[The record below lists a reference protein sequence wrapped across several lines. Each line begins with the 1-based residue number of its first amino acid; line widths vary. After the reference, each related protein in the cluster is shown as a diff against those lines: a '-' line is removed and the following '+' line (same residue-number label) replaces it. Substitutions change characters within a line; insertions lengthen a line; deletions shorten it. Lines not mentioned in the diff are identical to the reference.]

1 VTALAIRTMTEPRGV
16 ERRRHGRVKI
26 NLPGQFM
33 RENRKEFPCLTI
45 DASPG
50 GIAFSADVNVDV
62 GEKIIVYLSQIGRV
76 QGVVARLFQGGFAIS
91 MKLPPLKREKL
102 AEQLTWL
109 ANRQDLGMPEDR
121 RHERIQSRNPHTTLT
136 LPGGKEYIAK
146 IIDVSRSG
154 VALSVATAPPVGTPV
169 AVGATRGQIVRIF
182 AAGVAVEFTRVI
194 PEDAFSEDL
203 ML

>member
-1 VTALAIRTMTEPRGV
+1 VTALAIRNLTEPRGV

-26 NLPGQFM
+26 RLPGQFM
-33 RENRKEFPCLTI
+33 RENRKEFTCVTI

-50 GIAFSADVNVDV
+50 GIAFSSETEVDV

-76 QGVVARLFQGGFAIS
+76 QGVVARLFHGGFAIS

-121 RHERIQSRNPHTTLT
+121 RHERIPPRNPHTTLT
-136 LPGGKEYIAK
+136 LPSGKEYIAR

-154 VALSVATAPPVGTPV
+154 VALSVAATPPVGTPV
-169 AVGATRGQIVRIF
+169 SVGATRGQVVRGF
-182 AAGVAVEFTRVI
+182 GAGLAIEFSRVI
-194 PEDAFSEDL
+194 PEDAFGEDIVL
-203 ML
+203 